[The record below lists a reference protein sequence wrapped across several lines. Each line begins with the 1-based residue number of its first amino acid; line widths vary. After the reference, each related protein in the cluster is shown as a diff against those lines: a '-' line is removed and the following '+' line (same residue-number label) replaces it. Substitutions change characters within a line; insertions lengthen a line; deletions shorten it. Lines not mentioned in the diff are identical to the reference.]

1 MLSSVCPV
9 CFLYKP
15 GPPAKGWRRPQRAE
29 LSRPNCSSSSSPT
42 DVPTC
47 QSDAGRVFPVE
58 VPSSQ
63 MTPPSVKLTKDGV
76 HVALNSDPQPH
87 PSPLPIFEA
96 YRKILLPFLL
106 YVNDGS
112 LLVSSQIQSRSYK
125 LFLPFLHA
133 EPPEGFPQ
141 QQRLTWVGLATLLH
155 YSGHTPAGVPG
166 DSGTGHFARNTH
178 SHSRKHLECVLS
190 SGSGGTP
197 CVAV

>member
-1 MLSSVCPV
+1 
-9 CFLYKP
+9 
-15 GPPAKGWRRPQRAE
+15 
-29 LSRPNCSSSSSPT
+29 
-42 DVPTC
+42 
-47 QSDAGRVFPVE
+47 
-58 VPSSQ
+58 

-155 YSGHTPAGVPG
+155 YSGHTPAGALLLGHPG
-166 DSGTGHFARNTH
+166 TVELGILLGTLTAILESIWNVFLALEVEGHP
-178 SHSRKHLECVLS
+178 V
-190 SGSGGTP
+190 
-197 CVAV
+197 